1 MLAKE
6 ITYTDYNGVE
16 RTETY
21 RFNLTKTE
29 LIEMDAMIPGG
40 MDAALTAIANKKD
53 TASLLNTFK
62 MIIRKAYGVKSDDG
76 RRFEKSDA
84 ISDAFEQSPAYDKF
98 FMDLISGDGEE
109 SLAFIRGILPS
120 DMQADAM
127 KVEKEL
133 LAKTGAASSK

>member
-40 MDAALTAIANKKD
+40 MDAALTAIANK
-53 TASLLNTFK
+53 
-62 MIIRKAYGVKSDDG
+62 
-76 RRFEKSDA
+76 
-84 ISDAFEQSPAYDKF
+84 
-98 FMDLISGDGEE
+98 
-109 SLAFIRGILPS
+109 
-120 DMQADAM
+120 
-127 KVEKEL
+127 
-133 LAKTGAASSK
+133 